1 MIVTNSAGCSVTSAA
16 YVLNGTSPL
25 AGTYTIGG
33 AAACDNYTSFA
44 NAATDLNT
52 RGVAGNVTFNI
63 IGGYTETVPAG
74 GLILKQ
80 CALAVGLQSG
90 PTQTVSFIKVGGG
103 ANPILS
109 ANTGTTTANTFTDNI
124 VKIVGMDN
132 VTFNGIDLS
141 ENAANV
147 TATTQMEA
155 GLGVYKC
162 DNTNGSNDVTYTNGT
177 ITLNKANTAAIG
189 VRVANTNETSA
200 TTFTYG
206 GLVGDA
212 AGVQAF
218 RNKVAITNNAITNV
232 YAAVLFNAATAASG
246 THSTNDTLNTVTGN
260 TITNFGGAAT
270 ASTVI
275 SVTDNRAFSISN
287 NAINSVSAGHT
298 GALTVINGGSG
309 PHGSI
314 NNNTISVSP
323 AVTTSA
329 VIGITYGSS
338 GTGNTASISNNTVQN
353 CTLASATTA
362 AFTAIT
368 SGLTGTGAVV
378 SINYNVVATNSISG
392 TGTFI
397 GVASTGAP
405 LTLSISNNTI
415 NANTKT
421 STGTM
426 TCFSAGAPAAT
437 GTSTYSTN
445 TITYNVVAGGAAAST
460 VTSAI
465 ASGATGSTYMFNGN
479 TITNNGI
486 TALTGTA
493 IGTVIG
499 FTNSGSATGETIT
512 NNQINN
518 LYVGGASTGTHIIR
532 GILNNTSA
540 SSVRTVSGNDI
551 HTLHTLLAAS
561 AGTITGIT
569 SSAGASATVTANKI
583 YDLSAGG
590 SASTITGIL
599 NTAGTTVNIQNN
611 IIGDLRSASAT
622 GANAILGVSLTGGTT
637 VNASFN
643 TIRLSGST
651 TGGASGISMTAT
663 PATVNL
669 RSNIVYNTI
678 TPGGGVLY
686 SVALRRAAAALTQ
699 IGASTNNNLYYA
711 TGAGSNAFYYDGTTP
726 YATLAAYKAIAGL
739 APREAASV
747 EENVVFAST
756 TGSDPTFLHFTA
768 GSTSLAESGGVG
780 VSGITTDFDG
790 DSRALTPD
798 IGADEF
804 AGTSIQPAITSI
816 SHTPSTTQCVATARA
831 VTAVVTPGALAITGA
846 NLSYSY
852 NGGAATVIAMTNT
865 SGNIWD
871 ATIPAATPDNAVVT
885 YTITATDGTYSPVAS
900 GTSYSDA
907 PLTGVTFTASATP
920 NPICAGSSA
929 TLSASAGISGP
940 AIIGAGG
947 TTGTGSYYNPFY
959 HLYGGL
965 KSQSLY
971 TAAELSA
978 AGLTAGNIT
987 AVALDVTVVGTVY
1000 NSFSLSMGNTA
1011 LTALSTT
1018 LSTGLT
1024 SVYSAASVS
1033 PTVGTFTIPF
1043 STAFYW
1049 NGTSNVIIEYCWSNN
1064 NGGGTSTTVKYD
1076 GTSNVSNAYYRA
1088 DSQTPAVI
1096 CGATVGTGTNSSRA
1110 KMTFTGN
1117 KAPSVTYAWSDGI
1130 SSIGTGSSLVVT
1142 PAATTTY
1149 TATATD
1155 ANGCTLSATTTVN
1168 VNPIPDAPVATN
1180 STQCGLGTPTASV
1193 AGAGG
1198 NMNWYLASTGGSPLA
1213 GQSGTSLTGYPIS
1226 STTTFYVAE
1235 FDGSCESARTEVIAE
1250 VTTPP
1255 AVTATNSVVT
1265 STCPFTDFT
1274 LTATSANDPNYAY
1287 TWTATPAIGSGIPT
1301 SVTGFNPT
1309 IQATAGGT
1317 FVYTVSAV
1325 DITSPTPTGCATTA
1339 TTTVTVSVP
1348 PAIDSINATPATIC
1362 AGEAT
1367 VLNVYSAGLGS
1378 GPQTQPTGYLSSSA
1392 TDIDDEELL
1401 NVTFGTLNNTS
1412 TCSTTGGGSSVL
1424 NMYSDFTGLVA
1435 APTVTAGASVPFSI
1449 QTGTCLGNWTNR
1461 CTIYIDWNRDG
1472 DFLDANE
1479 NPFISTAVSG
1489 PNTVTGTI
1497 TVPLTASAG
1506 VTRMR
1511 VITVETSGVILST
1524 GTYTWGETEDYIVNV
1539 IGVAPQDPTKT
1550 YAWSPTGGTSATATV
1565 NPTSTTTYTVSVNE
1579 TGNSCTNYGFVT
1591 VTVNPL
1597 PATPTNNDDAQC
1609 GPGIP
1614 TCSVTDPTG
1623 GIIRWYLTPTG
1634 GSPLAGETGT
1644 SLTAYSISVPTTFY
1658 VSTFNGTC
1666 ESERVAVFQDVFN
1679 AEAVSITA
1687 TTTGCIGSS
1696 VTLNMSEVNPYPW
1709 GSYTLNGSTANSGI
1723 ATPITGAWVN
1733 PTSLTVTPLANG
1745 TYTYT
1750 LTTTDGFCNSVATV
1764 VVSITDVPV
1773 ISSVTASADPICAGT
1788 DVTLTA
1794 LAVGAG
1800 PQVMPS
1806 GYCVSGSGSTTFA
1819 DEQIFAVS
1827 FGSMTNTQTELCT
1840 SNYTDYSGTIAAE
1853 TVSTGQTVSSSVTAD
1868 QCDGVTYY
1876 SCGLS
1881 ILIDYNRDGDF
1892 ADAGETAYTTATT
1905 TTQPSTRTGTI
1916 TIPATATAGLTKMR
1930 VVVAES
1936 VASPLP
1942 CAAYTYTETED
1953 YAVNILALND
1963 GGLTWTWNPSAATG
1977 NVVTLNPTTTTTYTV
1992 TGTNPA
1998 SGCSATSTILVN
2010 VNPLPDAPVGTP
2022 STQCGTGI
2030 PTASVAGAG
2039 GTFNWYL
2046 APTGGTAIQTS
2057 GSATLTSYS
2066 ISSTTTFYVSEFDGS
2081 CESLRTEVIAEV
2093 TPAPATTITA
2103 SSPSCQNSTVTLTL
2117 NDATAF
2123 YTGLGYTLNGTA
2135 GSGITTPIAGTWASA
2150 TETVV
2155 VTPTGSGSMTYTVTS
2170 VGGGCT
2176 SVATTTITVSAAPFI
2191 GSAVAV
2197 PSTICFGETT
2207 TLTALTNDFAPGTVN
2222 IGYPSTGSIGGS
2234 DGNPYRSGNG
2244 TGNQI
2249 HSQMLVLAS
2258 ELTAAGVAPG
2268 PITSLAFTTSS
2279 STGTVSNFTIDMA
2292 HTAAT
2297 SLTTT
2302 YLTPTMT
2309 NVYSLASFTPV
2320 AGLNVHTFSTPF
2332 NWNGTSNILIN
2343 TCQTN
2348 NILGT
2353 STILVST
2360 QTAAHTYSATSV
2372 TACSNVTGTAIGSR
2386 PIMQFNAQIGSSG
2399 PGTLTWVWNPGAISG
2414 NVATVT
2420 PTGTGAQTYTVTATN
2435 AGGCTSTADVI
2446 VNVNPAPDAPL
2457 ASAPSNQCGIA
2468 VPTVSVTGAGGSYS
2482 WYLVPT
2488 GGTAIAGETGPSL
2501 TAFSISSTTTFYV
2514 SEFDGTCNSART
2526 EVIAN
2531 VTSPDAVS
2539 ATASSATL
2547 CANVPVTLTAT
2558 NLNGTPINTY
2568 SYVWTAAPASG
2579 SGIPTSV
2586 TGPAGDPSSI
2596 SVTPTAGGTFT
2607 YTVTATDGTCATAAT
2622 VVVTATAPPEITT
2635 ATASP
2640 STFCLG
2646 TATTLSASSLIIGS
2660 GPLTLPGTYCVATG
2674 SGSSCVSLVQINT
2687 LNSTPAACV
2696 SPWYNINAPTGAN
2709 TTTLI
2714 AGQSYTMTLATDGA
2728 SIISVFIDYNRNGL
2742 FEATEWVQ
2750 PWTNASTGTVAIN
2763 VPVSASAGLT
2773 GMRIRSR
2780 LNGNTNGA
2788 GDACLAMG
2796 SGSTEDYAIEIQSQV
2811 VNPDVTFV
2819 WNPGAMSGAT
2829 VSTTPVTT
2837 GVQTYTVTA
2846 TNTVTGCTSTADVV
2860 VDVINTPATPTI
2872 TAAPAIICGSGT
2884 VALNVTNAT
2893 SGASYQWQESASG
2906 LIDTWTDVS
2915 GANTPS
2921 FTTASISA
2929 STYYRVYVTCSAS
2942 GDTSLSQLV
2951 TVSNPSIATVTG
2963 ATRCGVGS
2971 VTVSVTG
2978 SGSFDWYATSSS
2990 ITPLA
2995 TNTNTYTATVTGST
3009 TFWVI
3014 AYDGT
3019 CLDPLG
3025 RQPVNVTVNPA
3036 PTVSIASSAG
3046 SILCNGTT
3054 TTLTAS
3060 SSNDPN
3066 YTYGWSL
3073 DGITVIATG
3082 ATYAVTPSVTTTYY
3096 VGALDETAGT
3106 FATCQAVASITITV
3120 NDIPPVPVVTQSSEV
3135 NCNLPVNDVLTATN
3149 ATYGT
3154 TAIYSQTTIPFAPLT
3169 GTPIAGPS
3177 GDDTYSA
3184 AIPIGFSFPFYGAN
3198 YTDVHISTNGFISFD
3213 AGSGAGCC
3221 SGQLIPNATTPNN
3234 VIAACWTDL
3243 NTGAGG
3249 TIDYFN
3255 LTSPNRFVVN
3265 YNGVSHYAGT
3275 PQVTSQIVI
3284 FEDGT
3289 VQIHNTSINAQGT
3302 MTQGIEDA
3310 TGANASAVA
3319 GGNAS
3324 TTFALTN
3331 TSYQWTPV
3339 PNLYNISWSP
3349 STGLS
3354 STTGSPVT
3362 ASPTTTT
3369 TYTVTYTDPLTGCS
3383 NSAPVTVIVTPLTPP
3398 TIVASATTIC
3408 GGSPVTL
3415 DAGTGYTSYS
3425 WSDGVSVVGTSQ
3437 VLTVSPTTTTT
3448 YTLTVLNG
3456 TCQAEATQTINVFSV
3471 TPANITSTNGATFC
3485 APGTT
3490 TLGVDATFNSYLWS
3504 TSETT
3509 ATITAASSGTYSVTV
3524 SDGNS
3529 CTQSLSYVVVINPL
3543 PPTAVVTASGPTT
3556 LCDDFSNNVILS
3568 ADTTGAGAGASIA
3581 WNDFGGGTDNTLYLD
3596 ANDLTFV
3603 ILGSPF
3609 TFNFT
3614 VTNSYGCSAV
3624 SNDITVTVV
3633 TCGDPMTINLN
3644 VFLQGYY
3651 LGAGAMEPVLANQG
3665 VPGATGLETD
3675 TIQVEIYDATTF
3687 LPAGSAKAVLMTD
3700 GTATAVITGVDGSY
3714 YVAVRQRNHI
3724 LTWSSV
3730 PVAFAT
3736 ATPTSYD
3743 FTTSPLQAF
3752 SSDLADKFAEGIYS
3766 LYVGDINQDEFVDGN
3781 DYPQFDSDN
3790 AAGLCCDYYATDM
3803 NGDGFVDGN
3812 DYPQFDTNNSLGVS
3826 SVHP

>member
-1 MIVTNSAGCSVTSAA
+1 
-16 YVLNGTSPL
+16 
-25 AGTYTIGG
+25 
-33 AAACDNYTSFA
+33 
-44 NAATDLNT
+44 
-52 RGVAGNVTFNI
+52 
-63 IGGYTETVPAG
+63 
-74 GLILKQ
+74 
-80 CALAVGLQSG
+80 
-90 PTQTVSFIKVGGG
+90 
-103 ANPILS
+103 
-109 ANTGTTTANTFTDNI
+109 
-124 VKIVGMDN
+124 
-132 VTFNGIDLS
+132 
-141 ENAANV
+141 
-147 TATTQMEA
+147 
-155 GLGVYKC
+155 
-162 DNTNGSNDVTYTNGT
+162 
-177 ITLNKANTAAIG
+177 
-189 VRVANTNETSA
+189 
-200 TTFTYG
+200 
-206 GLVGDA
+206 
-212 AGVQAF
+212 
-218 RNKVAITNNAITNV
+218 
-232 YAAVLFNAATAASG
+232 
-246 THSTNDTLNTVTGN
+246 
-260 TITNFGGAAT
+260 
-270 ASTVI
+270 
-275 SVTDNRAFSISN
+275 
-287 NAINSVSAGHT
+287 
-298 GALTVINGGSG
+298 
-309 PHGSI
+309 
-314 NNNTISVSP
+314 
-323 AVTTSA
+323 
-329 VIGITYGSS
+329 
-338 GTGNTASISNNTVQN
+338 
-353 CTLASATTA
+353 
-362 AFTAIT
+362 
-368 SGLTGTGAVV
+368 
-378 SINYNVVATNSISG
+378 
-392 TGTFI
+392 
-397 GVASTGAP
+397 
-405 LTLSISNNTI
+405 
-415 NANTKT
+415 
-421 STGTM
+421 M

-445 TITYNVVAGGAAAST
+445 TITYNVVAGGAASST
-460 VTSAI
+460 GTSAI

-669 RSNIVYNTI
+669 RNNIVYNTVA
-678 TPGGGVLY
+678 PGGVLY
-686 SVALRRAAAALTQ
+686 SVALRRASATLTQ

-711 TGAGSNAFYYDGTTP
+711 SGTGLNQFYFDGTTP

-780 VSGITTDFDG
+780 VAGITTDFDG

-865 SGNIWD
+865 SGNIWE

-1043 STAFYW
+1043 LTAFYW

-1250 VTTPP
+1250 VTAPP

-1274 LTATSANDPNYAY
+1274 LTATSSNDPNYAY

-1301 SVTGFNPT
+1301 SVSGFNPT

-1362 AGEAT
+1362 AGEST

-1696 VTLNMSEVNPYPW
+1696 VTLNMSEVVSYEWIN
-1709 GSYTLNGSTANSGI
+1709 YTLHGSTANSGI

-1773 ISSVTASADPICAGT
+1773 ISSVTASADPICACT

-1800 PQVMPS
+1800 PHVMPS
-1806 GYCVSGSGSTTFA
+1806 GYCVSGSGSTNFA

-1840 SNYTDYSGTIAAE
+1840 SNYSDYSGTIAAE
-1853 TVSTGQTVSSSVTAD
+1853 TVATGQTVSFSVTSD
-1868 QCDGVTYY
+1868 ECDGPTLY
-1876 SCGLS
+1876 SSGLS
-1881 ILIDYNRDGDF
+1881 IFIDYNRDGDF
-1892 ADAGETAYTTATT
+1892 LDAGETAYTTATT

-1930 VVVAES
+1930 VVIAES

-1998 SGCSATSTILVN
+1998 SGCSATATILVN
-2010 VNPLPDAPVGTP
+2010 VNPIPDAPVGTP

-2176 SVATTTITVSAAPFI
+2176 SVASTTITVSPAPFI

-2302 YLTPTMT
+2302 YL
-2309 NVYSLASFTPV
+2309 
-2320 AGLNVHTFSTPF
+2320 
-2332 NWNGTSNILIN
+2332 
-2343 TCQTN
+2343 
-2348 NILGT
+2348 
-2353 STILVST
+2353 
-2360 QTAAHTYSATSV
+2360 
-2372 TACSNVTGTAIGSR
+2372 
-2386 PIMQFNAQIGSSG
+2386 
-2399 PGTLTWVWNPGAISG
+2399 
-2414 NVATVT
+2414 
-2420 PTGTGAQTYTVTATN
+2420 
-2435 AGGCTSTADVI
+2435 
-2446 VNVNPAPDAPL
+2446 
-2457 ASAPSNQCGIA
+2457 
-2468 VPTVSVTGAGGSYS
+2468 
-2482 WYLVPT
+2482 
-2488 GGTAIAGETGPSL
+2488 
-2501 TAFSISSTTTFYV
+2501 
-2514 SEFDGTCNSART
+2514 
-2526 EVIAN
+2526 
-2531 VTSPDAVS
+2531 
-2539 ATASSATL
+2539 
-2547 CANVPVTLTAT
+2547 
-2558 NLNGTPINTY
+2558 
-2568 SYVWTAAPASG
+2568 
-2579 SGIPTSV
+2579 
-2586 TGPAGDPSSI
+2586 
-2596 SVTPTAGGTFT
+2596 
-2607 YTVTATDGTCATAAT
+2607 
-2622 VVVTATAPPEITT
+2622 
-2635 ATASP
+2635 
-2640 STFCLG
+2640 
-2646 TATTLSASSLIIGS
+2646 
-2660 GPLTLPGTYCVATG
+2660 
-2674 SGSSCVSLVQINT
+2674 
-2687 LNSTPAACV
+2687 
-2696 SPWYNINAPTGAN
+2696 
-2709 TTTLI
+2709 
-2714 AGQSYTMTLATDGA
+2714 
-2728 SIISVFIDYNRNGL
+2728 
-2742 FEATEWVQ
+2742 
-2750 PWTNASTGTVAIN
+2750 
-2763 VPVSASAGLT
+2763 
-2773 GMRIRSR
+2773 
-2780 LNGNTNGA
+2780 
-2788 GDACLAMG
+2788 
-2796 SGSTEDYAIEIQSQV
+2796 
-2811 VNPDVTFV
+2811 
-2819 WNPGAMSGAT
+2819 
-2829 VSTTPVTT
+2829 
-2837 GVQTYTVTA
+2837 
-2846 TNTVTGCTSTADVV
+2846 
-2860 VDVINTPATPTI
+2860 
-2872 TAAPAIICGSGT
+2872 
-2884 VALNVTNAT
+2884 
-2893 SGASYQWQESASG
+2893 
-2906 LIDTWTDVS
+2906 
-2915 GANTPS
+2915 
-2921 FTTASISA
+2921 
-2929 STYYRVYVTCSAS
+2929 
-2942 GDTSLSQLV
+2942 
-2951 TVSNPSIATVTG
+2951 
-2963 ATRCGVGS
+2963 
-2971 VTVSVTG
+2971 
-2978 SGSFDWYATSSS
+2978 
-2990 ITPLA
+2990 
-2995 TNTNTYTATVTGST
+2995 
-3009 TFWVI
+3009 
-3014 AYDGT
+3014 
-3019 CLDPLG
+3019 
-3025 RQPVNVTVNPA
+3025 
-3036 PTVSIASSAG
+3036 
-3046 SILCNGTT
+3046 
-3054 TTLTAS
+3054 
-3060 SSNDPN
+3060 
-3066 YTYGWSL
+3066 
-3073 DGITVIATG
+3073 
-3082 ATYAVTPSVTTTYY
+3082 
-3096 VGALDETAGT
+3096 
-3106 FATCQAVASITITV
+3106 
-3120 NDIPPVPVVTQSSEV
+3120 
-3135 NCNLPVNDVLTATN
+3135 
-3149 ATYGT
+3149 
-3154 TAIYSQTTIPFAPLT
+3154 
-3169 GTPIAGPS
+3169 
-3177 GDDTYSA
+3177 
-3184 AIPIGFSFPFYGAN
+3184 
-3198 YTDVHISTNGFISFD
+3198 
-3213 AGSGAGCC
+3213 
-3221 SGQLIPNATTPNN
+3221 
-3234 VIAACWTDL
+3234 
-3243 NTGAGG
+3243 
-3249 TIDYFN
+3249 
-3255 LTSPNRFVVN
+3255 
-3265 YNGVSHYAGT
+3265 
-3275 PQVTSQIVI
+3275 
-3284 FEDGT
+3284 
-3289 VQIHNTSINAQGT
+3289 
-3302 MTQGIEDA
+3302 
-3310 TGANASAVA
+3310 
-3319 GGNAS
+3319 
-3324 TTFALTN
+3324 
-3331 TSYQWTPV
+3331 
-3339 PNLYNISWSP
+3339 
-3349 STGLS
+3349 
-3354 STTGSPVT
+3354 
-3362 ASPTTTT
+3362 
-3369 TYTVTYTDPLTGCS
+3369 
-3383 NSAPVTVIVTPLTPP
+3383 
-3398 TIVASATTIC
+3398 
-3408 GGSPVTL
+3408 
-3415 DAGTGYTSYS
+3415 
-3425 WSDGVSVVGTSQ
+3425 
-3437 VLTVSPTTTTT
+3437 
-3448 YTLTVLNG
+3448 
-3456 TCQAEATQTINVFSV
+3456 
-3471 TPANITSTNGATFC
+3471 
-3485 APGTT
+3485 
-3490 TLGVDATFNSYLWS
+3490 
-3504 TSETT
+3504 
-3509 ATITAASSGTYSVTV
+3509 
-3524 SDGNS
+3524 
-3529 CTQSLSYVVVINPL
+3529 
-3543 PPTAVVTASGPTT
+3543 
-3556 LCDDFSNNVILS
+3556 
-3568 ADTTGAGAGASIA
+3568 
-3581 WNDFGGGTDNTLYLD
+3581 
-3596 ANDLTFV
+3596 
-3603 ILGSPF
+3603 
-3609 TFNFT
+3609 
-3614 VTNSYGCSAV
+3614 
-3624 SNDITVTVV
+3624 
-3633 TCGDPMTINLN
+3633 
-3644 VFLQGYY
+3644 LQ
-3651 LGAGAMEPVLANQG
+3651 Q
-3665 VPGATGLETD
+3665 
-3675 TIQVEIYDATTF
+3675 
-3687 LPAGSAKAVLMTD
+3687 
-3700 GTATAVITGVDGSY
+3700 
-3714 YVAVRQRNHI
+3714 
-3724 LTWSSV
+3724 
-3730 PVAFAT
+3730 
-3736 ATPTSYD
+3736 
-3743 FTTSPLQAF
+3743 
-3752 SSDLADKFAEGIYS
+3752 
-3766 LYVGDINQDEFVDGN
+3766 
-3781 DYPQFDSDN
+3781 
-3790 AAGLCCDYYATDM
+3790 
-3803 NGDGFVDGN
+3803 
-3812 DYPQFDTNNSLGVS
+3812 
-3826 SVHP
+3826 